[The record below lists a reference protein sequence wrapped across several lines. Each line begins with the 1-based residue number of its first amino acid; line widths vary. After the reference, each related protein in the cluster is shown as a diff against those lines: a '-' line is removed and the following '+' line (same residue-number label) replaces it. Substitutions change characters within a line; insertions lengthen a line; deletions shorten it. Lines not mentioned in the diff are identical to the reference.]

1 MAYNPFTAVQTQQ
14 SLLDALSKGEFGR
27 KIGTIKKEE
36 RIIMQDTVRLHQ
48 KILLNIGRTKYYGNK
63 KKSN

>member
-36 RIIMQDTVRLHQ
+36 RISEDV
-48 KILLNIGRTKYYGNK
+48 K
-63 KKSN
+63 